1 MIKMVKKN
9 ILSLTTALVILYL
22 SFVRAETFNKVN
34 VLDLKYLDKAVHM
47 FMYFGLMMVL
57 LYENRS
63 ALKSTSS
70 IFILAIIPLTYG
82 TLIEFLQ
89 SWLTIT
95 RKGDFFDDFF
105 NLIGI
110 FLAMV
115 AWKLFQNFSKKEN

>member
-34 VLDLKYLDKAVHM
+34 VLDLKHLDKAVHM
-47 FMYFGLMMVL
+47 FMYFGLMIVL

-95 RKGDFFDDFF
+95 RKGDFFDAFF

>member
-9 ILSLTTALVILYL
+9 ILSLITALVILYL

>member
-1 MIKMVKKN
+1 MVKKN

-34 VLDLKYLDKAVHM
+34 VLDLKHLDKAVHM
-47 FMYFGLMMVL
+47 FMYFGLMIVL

-95 RKGDFFDDFF
+95 RKGDFFDAFF

>member
-9 ILSLTTALVILYL
+9 ILSLITALVILYL
-22 SFVRAETFNKVN
+22 SFARAETFNKVN
-34 VLDLKYLDKAVHM
+34 VLGLKHLDKAVHM
-47 FMYFGLMMVL
+47 FMYFGLMIVL

>member
-22 SFVRAETFNKVN
+22 SFVRAEMFNKVN
-34 VLDLKYLDKAVHM
+34 VLDLKHLDKAVHM
-47 FMYFGLMMVL
+47 FMYFGLMIVL

-95 RKGDFFDDFF
+95 RKGDFFDAFF

>member
-1 MIKMVKKN
+1 MVKKN
-9 ILSLTTALVILYL
+9 ILSLITALVILYL